1 MSAVDESCVT
11 LEPDYKRIEHSDQLD
26 PDGALSLC
34 KAIMLQ
40 LIADYRSSVEY
51 IRTHRRI
58 DSKKY
63 AAASKQKREIELF
76 VRTEFFYSM
85 FDIEGK
91 RFLRMI
97 EQEFDT

>member
-1 MSAVDESCVT
+1 MSVDESCVM

-26 PDGALSLC
+26 PDGALALC

-40 LIADYRSSVEY
+40 LIADYRSCVEY
-51 IRTHRRI
+51 MRTHKRS

-63 AAASKQKREIELF
+63 VAASKQKRAIELF

-85 FDIEGK
+85 FDIDGK
-91 RFLRMI
+91 RFLKMI

>member
-1 MSAVDESCVT
+1 MSAVDESCVA
-11 LEPDYKRIEHSDQLD
+11 LEPDYKRIECSEQLD
-26 PDGALSLC
+26 PDGALALC

-40 LIADYRSSVEY
+40 LIDDYRSSVEY
-51 IRTHRRI
+51 IQTHTNI

-63 AAASKQKREIELF
+63 VAASNQKREIELF

-91 RFLRMI
+91 KFLRMI
-97 EQEFDT
+97 EQEFNT